1 MKILLVD
8 DNKSITETL
17 SEFLKLKGDQY
28 QVDTAD
34 NGALALD
41 KYAKFKPNVV
51 ILDLSMPVMDGIET
65 LTRIFKIDKHAN
77 IIVASAADA
86 QERIDTCLQKGAKG
100 YISKPFSAEE
110 LLQTIKNVLGAAS
123 NEDILTLFTLV
134 RGKIEGNIGKI
145 VGKNVSVILQDVKV
159 NPGEHLSQTFY
170 SKVDISKIRSVPS
183 IDEVQYTYVPEES
196 FGATTEI
203 SGQLDGIIV
212 SSINKQD
219 LRVLHSSQGVA
230 AAKVAED
237 ETFLEFFN
245 IINTN
250 LLSQLADSM
259 HTKLVSSQTRLYDK
273 GTDSEVEG
281 KDFIKAMF
289 NISWNKKTILL
300 EIHLWFNVSH
310 LFRDS
315 F

>member
-17 SEFLKLKGDQY
+17 SEFFKLKGDQY

-34 NGALALD
+34 NGALAID
-41 KYAKFKPNVV
+41 KYVKFKPQVV
-51 ILDLSMPVMDGIET
+51 VLDLSMPIMDGIET
-65 LTRIFKIDKHAN
+65 LTKILKIDKNAN
-77 IIVASAADA
+77 VIVASAADA
-86 QERIDTCLQKGAKG
+86 QERINTCLQKGAIG
-100 YISKPFSAEE
+100 YIPKPFTGEE
-110 LLQTIKNVLGAAS
+110 LLQTIKNALGSVNDGA
-123 NEDILTLFTLV
+123 IVTLFTLV
-134 RGKIEGNIGKI
+134 RSKIEGSISKL
-145 VGKNVSVILQDVKV
+145 VGKDISVVLQDVKV
-159 NPGEHLSQTFY
+159 NTQNVRQIFY
-170 SKVDISKIRSVPS
+170 SAKHTSEIRSVPS
-183 IDEVQYTYVPEES
+183 INEAPYTYVPEES

-203 SGQLDGIIV
+203 AGQLDGIIV

-219 LRVLHSSQGVA
+219 LYALLLGDGVVRTKIPA
-230 AAKVAED
+230 D

-259 HTKLVSSQTRLYDK
+259 HMTLISKQTRLYEKD
-273 GTDSEVEG
+273 TDREVEG
-281 KDFIKAMF
+281 KNLIKAWF
-289 NISWNKKTILL
+289 NISLNQRNILL
-300 EIHLWFNVSH
+300 ETNLWFNVGH